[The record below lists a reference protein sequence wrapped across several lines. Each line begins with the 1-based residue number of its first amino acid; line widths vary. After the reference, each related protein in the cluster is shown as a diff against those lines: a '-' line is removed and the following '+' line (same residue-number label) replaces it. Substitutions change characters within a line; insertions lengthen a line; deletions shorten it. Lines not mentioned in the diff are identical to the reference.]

1 MLLRII
7 VSFGFALALV
17 GTLAIESTAQSS
29 CSGWYAICRQRC
41 VGMKIG
47 CGHCDEL
54 MATCRKTGCW
64 TEGKQYGSKKHCN
77 LKKS

>member
-17 GTLAIESTAQSS
+17 GTLAIESTAQTSY
-29 CSGWYAICRQRC
+29 SGWYATCRQRC

-47 CGHCDEL
+47 CGHCDGL
-54 MATCRKTGCW
+54 METCRQTACW
-64 TEGKQYGSKKHCN
+64 TEGKQYGSKRHCN